1 MEYMER
7 KDILQRVLHSFEQYY
22 DVKAGEEPFA
32 AEAEFHSHTEQYLL
46 IRAARVADIDSH
58 EYVFFVE
65 EENLTTD
72 RLELL
77 VKAAWDKG
85 ISKVHPCP
93 GHRSSDIALIII
105 ADTIEDSAL
114 RQISCIKY
122 SKSYRFSLW
131 GWSSLRLM
139 AYEVSS
145 GRISCNRLGRS
156 LKNLVSTKGK
166 K

>member
-1 MEYMER
+1 MMEPNTVPEDWNDLTEDEKQNLMS
-7 KDILQRVLHSFEQYY
+7 LM
-22 DVKAGEEPFA
+22 AG
-32 AEAEFHSHTEQYLL
+32 LL
-46 IRAARVADIDSH
+46 EKNAIKR
-58 EYVFFVE
+58 
-65 EENLTTD
+65 TD

-77 VKAAWDKG
+77 VKAAWHKG

-93 GHRSSDIALIII
+93 GHRNSDIALIII

-114 RQISCIKY
+114 KQISCIKY
-122 SKSYRFSLW
+122 SKSYRFSIW